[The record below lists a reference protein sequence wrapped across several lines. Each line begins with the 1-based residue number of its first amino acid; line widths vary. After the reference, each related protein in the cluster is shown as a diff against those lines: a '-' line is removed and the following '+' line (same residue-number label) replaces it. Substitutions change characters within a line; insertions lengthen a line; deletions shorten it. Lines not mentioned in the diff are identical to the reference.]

1 MSPNRAPPG
10 WAVRAASLLLAL
22 VVAKIAIVILRI
34 ADGGGAGFR
43 NAWLPI
49 AFVYQDVWAVLAL
62 AAVDAG
68 LTRASRRKRWADRA
82 AWALYVAAVGYCA
95 FNVAVARVLST
106 PLTRA
111 LIGTAGGALAD
122 SIRTYVTPVNVIALG
137 AVGVVAWLAPRLFRR
152 HLPTGA
158 RVGALVIAAICLALG
173 PTAAARVECQGLH
186 RNAIFTLVES
196 SLAQVG
202 GPGGKG
208 TSGAT
213 SDLPSEGP
221 ALDLSHFRGAAA
233 GRDVLWV
240 ILEST
245 GARYLRPYGASLDP
259 TPHLTALAREAIVF
273 QSVYSAYPESIKGL
287 FSMICAAAPAPH
299 TKAERYAEKL
309 LPSACIAEQLARA
322 GHATGLF
329 HSGRF
334 AYLGMADVVE
344 QRGFQ
349 ELVDAG
355 GVGGK
360 FVSSFGTD
368 DASTVK
374 RLLSFVDSLPPE
386 KRFFAV
392 YMPIAGHHPYRS
404 PGEGPRPFPQKTE
417 LDAYKND
424 LFAGDAAFGA
434 LLDGLRARGRYNRT
448 LVVVVGDHG
457 EAFQQHEGN
466 VAHSLF
472 IYEENLHV
480 PFIVAIPGVT
490 VKPLRAP
497 QIGSLIDVAPTI
509 LELAGLPPPPSWQG
523 RSLLAG
529 RAGVARFFTDH
540 AFLQVG
546 LRQDRWKFIHEIGP
560 DRARLYDLDRDPGE
574 RNNVAGA
581 QPERVARYRDHLRAW
596 VAQQRARTAAP

>member
-1 MSPNRAPPG
+1 MSPDRALPG
-10 WAVRAASLLLAL
+10 WALRAASLLVAL

-34 ADGGGAGFR
+34 ADGGGAGLR
-43 NAWLPI
+43 SAWTPL
-49 AFVYQDVWAVLAL
+49 AFVYQDVWVVLAF

-68 LTRASRRKRWADRA
+68 LSYASRGAKWADRA
-82 AWALYVAAVGYCA
+82 AWALYAAAVGYCA

-122 SIRTYVTPVNVIALG
+122 SIRTYVTPVNVVALG
-137 AVGVVAWLAPRLFRR
+137 AVGVAAWLAPRLFHRR
-152 HLPTGA
+152 STIHAGIAAAALA
-158 RVGALVIAAICLALG
+158 ALVLALG
-173 PTAAARVECQGLH
+173 PRAASRVESQGLH
-186 RNAIFTLVES
+186 RNAVFALVES
-196 SLAQVG
+196 SLAHVG
-202 GPGGKG
+202 GPGKG

-213 SDLPSEGP
+213 SDLPPEGP
-221 ALDLSHFRGAAA
+221 ALDLSHFHGAAA
-233 GRDVLWV
+233 GRDLLWV

-245 GARYLRPYGASLDP
+245 GARYLKPYGAALDP

-299 TKAERYAEKL
+299 TKAERYAEKR
-309 LPSACIAEQLARA
+309 LPSACIAEQLAKA
-322 GHATGLF
+322 GHVTGLF

-334 AYLGMADVVE
+334 AYLGMADVIE

-374 RLLSFVDSLPPE
+374 RLLSFVDTVPPG

-392 YMPIAGHHPYRS
+392 YMPIAGHHPYKS

-417 LDAYKND
+417 LDAYNND

-434 LLDGLRARGRYNRT
+434 LLDGLKARGRYDRT

-490 VKPLRAP
+490 VKPIRAP
-497 QIGSLIDVAPTI
+497 QVGSLIDVAPTI
-509 LELAGLPPPPSWQG
+509 LELAGLTPPPIWQG
-523 RSLLAG
+523 RSLLSG
-529 RAGVARFFTDH
+529 RPGAARFFTDH

-546 LRQDRWKFIHEIGP
+546 LRQDHWKFIHEIGP
-560 DRARLYDLDRDPGE
+560 GRARLFDLDRDPGE
-574 RNNVAGA
+574 KTNVADA
-581 QPERVARYRDHLRAW
+581 HPDRVARYRDHLGSWIAD
-596 VAQQRARTAAP
+596 QRARVATP